1 MARFF
6 CMFKFSRS
14 TLAFLAVGGALVAIV
29 GCQPRGTDLAAIYRQ
44 APPAFASVDY
54 ATLRS
59 NVLAP
64 QCISCHADFGTESG
78 LQNYIVPGDSTS
90 SALYRAVANGSM
102 PPGGPPL
109 AGTAV
114 DMFKTYIDGLKTPA
128 PDNHA
133 PISTP
138 VPVSTPPAAA
148 DYAAVRAR
156 ILAPRCLQCHGD
168 FGAEAGLKSYV
179 TPGDPGSSSLYQS
192 VANGSMPPGG
202 PAISADDLALLKTY
216 IAGMRPVSAEE
227 VEGSSQ

>member
-114 DMFKTYIDGLKTPA
+114 DMFKTYIDGLKTPRRT
-128 PDNHA
+128 
-133 PISTP
+133 IMRRL
-138 VPVSTPPAAA
+138 VPPCRS
-148 DYAAVRAR
+148 
-156 ILAPRCLQCHGD
+156 
-168 FGAEAGLKSYV
+168 
-179 TPGDPGSSSLYQS
+179 
-192 VANGSMPPGG
+192 
-202 PAISADDLALLKTY
+202 ALLPLPQTMPRSERGFLPR
-216 IAGMRPVSAEE
+216 AVCNVTGTLARRPA
-227 VEGSSQ
+227 SSPM